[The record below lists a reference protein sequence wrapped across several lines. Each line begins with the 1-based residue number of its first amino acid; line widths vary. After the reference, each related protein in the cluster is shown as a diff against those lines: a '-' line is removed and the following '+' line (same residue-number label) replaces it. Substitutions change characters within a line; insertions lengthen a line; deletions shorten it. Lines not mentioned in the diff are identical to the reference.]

1 MPSINPEREK
11 LIAKLRR
18 DLAGLER
25 IPARVREAEHADER
39 AETVR
44 ALLRDLGA
52 DPQPEQLGG
61 QGLHQDTDRR
71 RKLAGAQ
78 LVGTEERQRTVQ
90 PDQNSRSLL
99 KRLLGGGSTGA
110 RATSTALSR
119 STSRGIGDATDIH
132 QASVAASAASCL
144 LSAMPLALNQSSH
157 LTVQHQLS
165 VRSVFCQMEAFRRRW
180 SKPAG

>member
-1 MPSINPEREK
+1 MRVPSINPEREK

-71 RKLAGAQ
+71 RKL
-78 LVGTEERQRTVQ
+78 
-90 PDQNSRSLL
+90 P
-99 KRLLGGGSTGA
+99 
-110 RATSTALSR
+110 
-119 STSRGIGDATDIH
+119 
-132 QASVAASAASCL
+132 
-144 LSAMPLALNQSSH
+144 
-157 LTVQHQLS
+157 
-165 VRSVFCQMEAFRRRW
+165 VRSSSA
-180 SKPAG
+180 